1 MISHVLAMA
10 STSTGVHLH
19 RSALFLPDT
28 FPCFAPPQGFLV
40 GPDRPAA
47 TAALEGGLLP
57 LVCAD
62 IDLVVAGRLHPEVG
76 VKEAG

>member
-19 RSALFLPDT
+19 RALFLPDT
-28 FPCFAPPQGFLV
+28 FPCFAPPQGFLE
-40 GPDRPAA
+40 GRERPAA
-47 TAALEGGLLP
+47 TAALEGGVLP
-57 LVCAD
+57 LVCTD

-76 VKEAG
+76 VREAG